1 MKAFFNNRNRTK
13 TPKHSLLL
21 LGLGVFSKFGN
32 MPTKKPKVFVVHLGC
47 AKNQVD
53 AENLVGEM
61 LHAGFTTCDTAA
73 KADYILVNTCGFIEA
88 AKEESINAILA
99 QINGKKP
106 KQKLIVSGCLS
117 GRYGDELV
125 KELPEVDYWVG
136 TYKPGEL
143 LKKMGIVAPQ
153 TCDAENLPRMNLG
166 GFKHHAYLKIAEG
179 CNRRCAYCAIPLI
192 RGKQVSRS
200 IEDIVAEAQ
209 ELEKQGVQEITLI
222 AQLLKAILD
231 NTNIP
236 WIRTLY
242 WYPMFVDDELLD
254 LMAKE
259 PRLVKYVDMPI
270 QHASD
275 NVLKNMKRNY
285 RKKEL
290 VDILHKIRER
300 IPGVTLRTTVLVG
313 FPGETHEDFE
323 ELMDLLEDIQFDHL
337 GGFVFSPEE
346 GTPVMEMDLPT
357 VDESEARARLDAVN
371 DLQEEL
377 DAEHAE
383 AMIGKTVRI
392 IIDQVAE
399 ESEYHFYG
407 RTEGNSM
414 ENDDIVKV
422 LEGDADVGE
431 FRDAIV
437 IDAEPHELIV
447 KLV

>member
-1 MKAFFNNRNRTK
+1 
-13 TPKHSLLL
+13 
-21 LGLGVFSKFGN
+21 

-61 LHAGFTTCDTAA
+61 LYAGFATCDSAT

-117 GRYGDELV
+117 GRYGDELI

-143 LKKMGIVAPQ
+143 LKKMGVIAPRN
-153 TCDAENLPRMNLG
+153 CDAENLPRMNLG

-200 IEDIVAEAQ
+200 IEDIVAEAK
-209 ELEKQGVQEITLI
+209 ELDAQGVKEITLI
-222 AQLLKAILD
+222 AQDTTYFGREKGKKGGTLAQLLKAILD

-254 LMAKE
+254 LMANE

-275 NVLKNMKRNY
+275 NVLRNMKRNY

-323 ELMDLLEDIQFDHL
+323 ELMELLEDIQFDHL

-346 GTPVMEMDLPT
+346 GTPVMGMDLPA
-357 VDESEARARLDAVN
+357 VDESEARARLDAVT

-377 DAEHAE
+377 DAERAE
-383 AMIGKTVRI
+383 AMIGKKVRI
-392 IIDQVAE
+392 IIDQEAE

-431 FRDAIV
+431 FRDALV
-437 IDAEPHELIV
+437 VDAEPHELIV
-447 KLV
+447 KLI

>member
-1 MKAFFNNRNRTK
+1 
-13 TPKHSLLL
+13 
-21 LGLGVFSKFGN
+21 

-61 LHAGFTTCDTAA
+61 LHAGFATCDSAA

-88 AKEESINAILA
+88 AKEESINAILT
-99 QINGKKP
+99 QIKGKKA

-179 CNRRCAYCAIPLI
+179 CNRRCAYCA
-192 RGKQVSRS
+192 S
-200 IEDIVAEAQ
+200 IDEIVEEAKGLEAQ
-209 ELEKQGVQEITLI
+209 GVKEITLI
-222 AQLLKAILD
+222 AQDTTYFGREKGKKGGTLAQLLKAILD
-231 NTNIP
+231 NTTIP

-254 LMAKE
+254 LMANE

-323 ELMDLLEDIQFDHL
+323 ELMELLEDVQFDHL

-346 GTPVMEMDLPT
+346 GTPVMEMDLPA
-357 VDESEARARLDAVN
+357 VDESDARARLDAVT

-377 DAEHAE
+377 DAERAE
-383 AMIGKTVRI
+383 AMIGKKVRI
-392 IIDQVAE
+392 IVDQVAE

-431 FRDAIV
+431 FYDALV
-437 IDAEPHELIV
+437 VDAEPHELIV
-447 KLV
+447 KLL

>member
-1 MKAFFNNRNRTK
+1 M
-13 TPKHSLLL
+13 
-21 LGLGVFSKFGN
+21 
-32 MPTKKPKVFVVHLGC
+32 
-47 AKNQVD
+47 
-53 AENLVGEM
+53 
-61 LHAGFTTCDTAA
+61 
-73 KADYILVNTCGFIEA
+73 NTCGFIEA

-99 QINGKKP
+99 QIKGKKA

-117 GRYGDELV
+117 GRYGEELI

-153 TCDAENLPRMNLG
+153 SCDAENLPRMNLG

-200 IEDIVAEAQ
+200 IDDIVEEAKSLEAQ
-209 ELEKQGVQEITLI
+209 GVKEITLI
-222 AQLLKAILD
+222 AQDTTYFGREKGKKGGTLAQLLKAILD

-254 LMAKE
+254 LMANE

-300 IPGVTLRTTVLVG
+300 IPGVTLRTTVLQ
-313 FPGETHEDFE
+313 
-323 ELMDLLEDIQFDHL
+323 DIQFDHL

-346 GTPVMEMDLPT
+346 GTPVMEMDLPP
-357 VDESEARARLDAVN
+357 VDESDARARLDAVT

-377 DAEHAE
+377 DAERAE
-383 AMIGKTVRI
+383 AMIGKTVRV

-431 FRDAIV
+431 FRDALV
-437 IDAEPHELIV
+437 VDAEPHELIV
-447 KLV
+447 SLLDN

>member
-1 MKAFFNNRNRTK
+1 
-13 TPKHSLLL
+13 
-21 LGLGVFSKFGN
+21 
-32 MPTKKPKVFVVHLGC
+32 MPTKKPRIYVVHLGC

-53 AENLVGEM
+53 AENLVSEM
-61 LHAGFTTCDTAA
+61 LHAGFETCDTAA

-99 QINGKKP
+99 QINGKKK

-117 GRYGDELV
+117 GRYGKELE

-143 LKKMGIVAPQ
+143 LKKMGFVAPKG
-153 TCDAENLPRMNLG
+153 CEAENLARMNLG

-192 RGKQVSRS
+192 RGKQVSRP
-200 IEDIVAEAQ
+200 IEDIVAEAK
-209 ELEKQGVQEITLI
+209 ELEKQGVKEITLI
-222 AQLLKAILD
+222 AQDTTYFGREKGKKGGTLAQLLKAILD

-254 LMAKE
+254 LMANE

-313 FPGETHEDFE
+313 FPVETDADFE
-323 ELMDLLEDIQFDHL
+323 ELCRFVKEAEFDRLGAFTYSREEDTPAYEL
-337 GGFVFSPEE
+337 GDPIKA
-346 GTPVMEMDLPT
+346 
-357 VDESEARARLDAVN
+357 SEKNKRVN
-371 DLQEEL
+371 EIMKLQEKISYEINQTR
-377 DAEHAE
+377 
-383 AMIGKTVRI
+383 IGNTMKVL
-392 IIDQVAE
+392 IDSE
-399 ESEYHFYG
+399 EPDCYIG
-407 RTEGNSM
+407 RTEFDSPDVDNTVFLDKSQP
-414 ENDDIVKV
+414 
-422 LEGDADVGE
+422 LTVGE
-431 FRDAIV
+431 FYNVKITDA
-437 IDAEPHELIV
+437 AEYDLFGTING
-447 KLV
+447 

>member
-1 MKAFFNNRNRTK
+1 
-13 TPKHSLLL
+13 
-21 LGLGVFSKFGN
+21 
-32 MPTKKPKVFVVHLGC
+32 
-47 AKNQVD
+47 
-53 AENLVGEM
+53 
-61 LHAGFTTCDTAA
+61 
-73 KADYILVNTCGFIEA
+73 
-88 AKEESINAILA
+88 
-99 QINGKKP
+99 
-106 KQKLIVSGCLS
+106 
-117 GRYGDELV
+117 
-125 KELPEVDYWVG
+125 
-136 TYKPGEL
+136 
-143 LKKMGIVAPQ
+143 
-153 TCDAENLPRMNLG
+153 
-166 GFKHHAYLKIAEG
+166 
-179 CNRRCAYCAIPLI
+179 LI

-200 IEDIVAEAQ
+200 IEDIVAEAK
-209 ELEKQGVQEITLI
+209 ELEAQGVQEITLI
-222 AQLLKAILD
+222 AQDTTYFGREKGKKGGTLAQLLKAILD

-254 LMAKE
+254 LMANE

-323 ELMDLLEDIQFDHL
+323 ELMELLEDIQFDHL

-346 GTPVMEMDLPT
+346 GTPVMEMDLPA

-431 FRDAIV
+431 FRDALV
-437 IDAEPHELIV
+437 VDAEPHELIV

>member
-1 MKAFFNNRNRTK
+1 
-13 TPKHSLLL
+13 
-21 LGLGVFSKFGN
+21 

-61 LHAGFTTCDTAA
+61 LHAGFATCDSAA

-117 GRYGDELV
+117 GRYGDELI

-179 CNRRCAYCAIPLI
+179 CNRRCAYC
-192 RGKQVSRS
+192 
-200 IEDIVAEAQ
+200 EIVEEAKGLEAQ
-209 ELEKQGVQEITLI
+209 GVKEITLI
-222 AQLLKAILD
+222 AQDTTYFGREKGKKGGTLAQLLKAILD

-254 LMAKE
+254 LMASE

-323 ELMDLLEDIQFDHL
+323 ELMELLEDIQFDHL

-346 GTPVMEMDLPT
+346 GTPVMEMNLPA
-357 VDESEARARLDAVN
+357 VDESEARARLDAVTG
-371 DLQEEL
+371 LQEEL
-377 DAEHAE
+377 DAERAE
-383 AMIGKTVRI
+383 AMIGKKVRI

-431 FRDAIV
+431 FYDALV
-437 IDAEPHELIV
+437 VDAEPHELIV
-447 KLV
+447 KIID

>member
-1 MKAFFNNRNRTK
+1 
-13 TPKHSLLL
+13 
-21 LGLGVFSKFGN
+21 

-61 LHAGFTTCDTAA
+61 LHAGFVTCDSAG

-99 QINGKKP
+99 QAKAKKA
-106 KQKLIVSGCLS
+106 KQKLIVAGCLS
-117 GRYGDELV
+117 GRYGEELM

-153 TCDAENLPRMNLG
+153 GCEAENLARMNLG
-166 GFKHHAYLKIAEG
+166 GFPHHAYLKIAEG

-192 RGKQVSRS
+192 RGKQDSRS
-200 IEDIVAEAQ
+200 IEDIVAEAKD
-209 ELEKQGVQEITLI
+209 LEAQGVKEITLI
-222 AQLLKAILD
+222 AQDTTYFGREKGKKGGTLAQLLRAILD
-231 NTNIP
+231 NTSIP
-236 WIRTLY
+236 WIRMLY

-254 LMAKE
+254 LMANE
-259 PRLVKYVDMPI
+259 QRLVKYVDMPI

-275 NVLKNMKRNY
+275 KMLKYMKRNY
-285 RKKEL
+285 RKAEL
-290 VDILHKIRER
+290 VDLLHKIRER
-300 IPGVTLRTTVLVG
+300 IPGVTLRSTVLVG

-323 ELMDLLEDIQFDHL
+323 ELMELLQDVQFDHL

-346 GTPVMEMDLPT
+346 GTPVMEMDLPA
-357 VDESEARARLDAVN
+357 VDESDARARLEAVT
-371 DLQEEL
+371 DFQEEL
-377 DAEHAE
+377 AAEYAE
-383 AMIGKTVRI
+383 NMIGKTVRI

-422 LEGDADVGE
+422 IEGDGDVGE
-431 FRDAIV
+431 FHNALV
-437 IDAEPHELIV
+437 VDAEPHELIV
-447 KLV
+447 KIVD

>member
-1 MKAFFNNRNRTK
+1 M
-13 TPKHSLLL
+13 
-21 LGLGVFSKFGN
+21 
-32 MPTKKPKVFVVHLGC
+32 
-47 AKNQVD
+47 
-53 AENLVGEM
+53 
-61 LHAGFTTCDTAA
+61 
-73 KADYILVNTCGFIEA
+73 
-88 AKEESINAILA
+88 
-99 QINGKKP
+99 
-106 KQKLIVSGCLS
+106 
-117 GRYGDELV
+117 

-200 IEDIVAEAQ
+200 IEDIVEEAK
-209 ELEKQGVQEITLI
+209 ELEKHKKGGTL

-254 LMAKE
+254 LMANE

-323 ELMDLLEDIQFDHL
+323 QLMELLEDIQFDHL

-346 GTPVMEMDLPT
+346 GTPVMEMDLPA

-431 FRDAIV
+431 FRDALV
-437 IDAEPHELIV
+437 VDAEPHELIV

>member
-1 MKAFFNNRNRTK
+1 
-13 TPKHSLLL
+13 
-21 LGLGVFSKFGN
+21 
-32 MPTKKPKVFVVHLGC
+32 
-47 AKNQVD
+47 
-53 AENLVGEM
+53 
-61 LHAGFTTCDTAA
+61 
-73 KADYILVNTCGFIEA
+73 
-88 AKEESINAILA
+88 
-99 QINGKKP
+99 
-106 KQKLIVSGCLS
+106 
-117 GRYGDELV
+117 
-125 KELPEVDYWVG
+125 
-136 TYKPGEL
+136 
-143 LKKMGIVAPQ
+143 
-153 TCDAENLPRMNLG
+153 MNLG
-166 GFKHHAYLKIAEG
+166 GFNHHAYLKIAEG

-200 IEDIVAEAQ
+200 IEDIVEEAK
-209 ELEKQGVQEITLI
+209 ELEKQGVKEITLI
-222 AQLLKAILD
+222 AQDTTYFGREKGKKGGTLAQLLKAILD

-254 LMAKE
+254 LMANE

-275 NVLKNMKRNY
+275 NMLKNMKRNY

-323 ELMDLLEDIQFDHL
+323 ELMELLQDVQFDHL

-346 GTPVMEMDLPT
+346 GTPVMEMDLPA
-357 VDESEARARLDAVN
+357 VDESEARARLDAVT

-383 AMIGKTVRI
+383 AMIGKKVRI

-431 FRDAIV
+431 FYDALV
-437 IDAEPHELIV
+437 VDAEPHELIV
-447 KLV
+447 KIVE

>member
-1 MKAFFNNRNRTK
+1 
-13 TPKHSLLL
+13 
-21 LGLGVFSKFGN
+21 

-61 LHAGFTTCDTAA
+61 LHAGFATCDSAA

-99 QINGKKP
+99 QVKGKKA

-117 GRYGDELV
+117 GRYGKELE

-143 LKKMGIVAPQ
+143 LKKMGIVAPKG
-153 TCDAENLPRMNLG
+153 CDAENLARMNLG

-200 IEDIVAEAQ
+200 IEDIVAEAK
-209 ELEKQGVQEITLI
+209 ELEAQGVQEITLI
-222 AQLLKAILD
+222 AQDTTYFGREKGKKGGTLAQLLKAILD

-254 LMAKE
+254 LMANE

-270 QHASD
+270 PLHGIAVEKIHERNAADHEEQRHCEIENTLD
-275 NVLKNMKRNY
+275 NIGREPEILGSCIEPEAVVRMQGQY
-285 RKKEL
+285 RKRGDHDDER
-290 VDILHKIRER
+290 DIICRLFSLH
-300 IPGVTLRTTVLVG
+300 
-313 FPGETHEDFE
+313 
-323 ELMDLLEDIQFDHL
+323 
-337 GGFVFSPEE
+337 
-346 GTPVMEMDLPT
+346 
-357 VDESEARARLDAVN
+357 ESYFRASCTKAEARLASKRPLTFGESSFMILPMSFGLAAPVAA
-371 DLQEEL
+371 LIS
-377 DAEHAE
+377 
-383 AMIGKTVRI
+383 AMRALT
-392 IIDQVAE
+392 
-399 ESEYHFYG
+399 S
-407 RTEGNSM
+407 SS
-414 ENDDIVKV
+414 
-422 LEGDADVGE
+422 
-431 FRDAIV
+431 V
-437 IDAEPHELIV
+437 ISAGMY
-447 KLV
+447 

>member
-1 MKAFFNNRNRTK
+1 
-13 TPKHSLLL
+13 
-21 LGLGVFSKFGN
+21 

-61 LHAGFTTCDTAA
+61 LHAGFATCDSAA

-99 QINGKKP
+99 QISGKKP

-117 GRYGDELV
+117 GRYGDELI

-153 TCDAENLPRMNLG
+153 SCDAENLPRMNLG
-166 GFKHHAYLKIAEG
+166 GFKHHAYL
-179 CNRRCAYCAIPLI
+179 
-192 RGKQVSRS
+192 
-200 IEDIVAEAQ
+200 
-209 ELEKQGVQEITLI
+209 QGVKEITLI
-222 AQLLKAILD
+222 AQDTTYFGREKGKKGGTLAQLLRAILD
-231 NTNIP
+231 NTSIP

-254 LMAKE
+254 LMANE

-290 VDILHKIRER
+290 VDILHKIRKR

-323 ELMDLLEDIQFDHL
+323 ELMELLEDIQFDHL

-346 GTPVMEMDLPT
+346 GTPVMEMNLPA
-357 VDESEARARLDAVN
+357 VDESEARARLDAVT
-371 DLQEEL
+371 DLQEEI

-392 IIDQVAE
+392 IIDQEAE

-431 FRDAIV
+431 FRDALV
-437 IDAEPHELIV
+437 VDAEPHELIV
-447 KLV
+447 KLI